1 MRMGVIYLKR
11 AMMFLLVVLPASVSG
26 ATVVL
31 AEPLEVG
38 ASFQMVASA
47 DQCTDDTFMWVGVAA
62 LSDGVAMV
70 DTGVSVSSA
79 LGVRLEVV
87 GVSADGIDASGTAH
101 ALRLTIGGDEALP
114 GATVQGGSIVV
125 HATDVAVRVSGATVL
140 LLRRCVSVASFGSE
154 SGGGQLPSTGGNVD
168 LAAIALAVVAGGAA
182 LVRVAA
188 LRRPA

>member
-140 LLRRCVSVASFGSE
+140 LRRCVSVASFGSE